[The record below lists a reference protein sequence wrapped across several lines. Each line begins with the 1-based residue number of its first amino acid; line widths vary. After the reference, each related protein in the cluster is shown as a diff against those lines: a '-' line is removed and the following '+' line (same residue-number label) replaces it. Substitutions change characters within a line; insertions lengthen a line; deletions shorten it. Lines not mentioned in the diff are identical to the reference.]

1 MGFSLTT
8 MAADLQTTD
17 ATPQS
22 AGTFDV
28 PDNTQVTLD
37 LKVKAFAIDGT
48 SKVFFHRATLKRASG
63 GDCVLIST
71 LQDTINDL
79 LVLWSFSSTASGIQL
94 QLSITGENGK
104 TINWSLSGTIEFF
117 TP

>member
-8 MAADLQTTD
+8 MATDLQTTD
-17 ATPQS
+17 NTPQS

-37 LKVKAFAIDGT
+37 LKVKAFATDGT
-48 SKVFFHRATLKRASG
+48 SKVFFHRAALKRSSG
-63 GDCVLIST
+63 GNCVLIST
-71 LQDTINDL
+71 LQDLINDL
-79 LVLWSFSSTASGIQL
+79 LVGWTFTATASGTQVQL
-94 QLSITGENGK
+94 TITGENGK
-104 TINWSLSGTIEFF
+104 TINWSFSGTIEFF